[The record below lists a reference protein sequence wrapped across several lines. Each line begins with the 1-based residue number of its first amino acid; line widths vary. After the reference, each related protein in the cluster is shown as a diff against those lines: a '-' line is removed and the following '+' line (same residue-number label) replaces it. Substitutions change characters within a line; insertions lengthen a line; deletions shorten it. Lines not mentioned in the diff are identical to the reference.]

1 MSLYRQRQSLSQ
13 NLLKQ
18 EAAEAE
24 AEAEDVVIEVV
35 EGVVMKEKM
44 NILKKK
50 TTKKMIVVPN
60 AGVDLTEE
68 EETVAEAKEVTA
80 AEEKIRPSTV
90 KKLARMKV
98 NKKQRIQALK
108 SELST
113 STELQKELKKRCEC
127 VV

>member
-50 TTKKMIVVPN
+50 TTKKMTVVPN

-113 STELQKELKKRCEC
+113 SPELQKELKKRCEC